1 MHRRLQLE
9 GGHSPLSPWIAVLST
24 YTYRTHLL
32 HRSPSNRPH
41 RRGAGRR
48 RQAAEPR
55 CTHFRLQVPSVTVT
69 DLAGHACAKSAAHP
83 HARSVDPGAPKSS
96 NSPVWHMQSMAL
108 CRECSV
114 CAAASCIRP
123 PESIP
128 HTATHSAREA
138 LYITGLGPFTSHIT
152 SHGRDNCS
160 VAANRSR

>member
-83 HARSVDPGAPKSS
+83 HARSVDSGAPKASDS
-96 NSPVWHMQSMAL
+96 LVWHMQSVGIAL
-108 CRECSV
+108 CVVDVSV
-114 CAAASCIRP
+114 RLRLVYQTTGT
-123 PESIP
+123 
-128 HTATHSAREA
+128 HTA
-138 LYITGLGPFTSHIT
+138 
-152 SHGRDNCS
+152 HGHP
-160 VAANRSR
+160 